1 MKLRTLKS
9 YLKGIRNEGDAGYIM
24 NFSDQDCDYYTI
36 TDIYEDE
43 DGDICLEAGDGYEMN
58 VYDILDNLKG
68 YRGDSYVYVYAPCND
83 IYFDIEGGWYF
94 DDNGDLTMDMHYS
107 YDDDDDYDD

>member
-9 YLKGIRNEGDAGYIM
+9 YLKGIRNEGDAGYIL

-43 DGDICLEAGDGYEMN
+43 DGDICLEAGDYEMDVN
-58 VYDILDNLKG
+58 DILDNLKG
-68 YRGDSYVYVYAPCND
+68 YRGDSYVYIYAPCND

-94 DDNGDLTMDMHYS
+94 DDDGDLTMDMHYS